1 MSRRK
6 RKKYKQIRHQRY
18 VTRKVYKTRRRR
30 HRGRSSSHRKVHY
43 SAQSKANKHKHYS
56 HLVQILEYNVLFGS
70 EHKPTFNELLAYIPR
85 EMAIKI
91 AGTINNLYGNAEL
104 EKLNRFFAT
113 SSLNNRQIVK
123 GLLNKYFKKN
133 PHSVQIFW
141 ATAETPIQLLRYAF
155 AFPFNKIK
163 ADEISNEEA
172 ELFLFKLILLMN
184 EKATDYHIN
193 EKDMII
199 ENMLFLLSVLNN
211 NMHGQDEYFRK
222 DRSIMQLYMAVEFF
236 QYLESVTKYHLIY
249 EAFLRKHGV
258 KSWNEYIRSI
268 FGLISMLNYK
278 AGWIPADLRNDSD
291 SLISFGILESISR
304 SYSDNIQFYSAGP
317 MDRSGNTD
325 YKAFRERPLIKMPN
339 GDYYLFSWEFMV
351 DRLYNS
357 LYFEFKEL
365 PISENMQKR
374 VPSLFTDNFS
384 EKVMFDRLLENS
396 ISPQMYKLMSEEFL
410 RKNYKHKSGELGPPD
425 FLLESMNSYIIF
437 ECKDV
442 RIGGD
447 ETEKHDFDTLIDIYS
462 NKLYKKRWRYE
473 DGIKTYFSEDK
484 DGRIGITQLTGH
496 LSDIRQDKFK
506 YHNTKSDK
514 KIYPVLILSDYKYV
528 HRGFT
533 RIANKWYQESLVNLG
548 ESNTPNTNRPLI
560 VMSFIT
566 LIKYKNLFCKYGF
579 EHYFELFYKLYS
591 LPPISREVAIESNMS
606 FDDFM
611 ARYPFDLSTFH
622 KKLMIII
629 TADMKKAP

>member
-18 VTRKVYKTRRRR
+18 VTRKVYKIRRRR

-133 PHSVQIFW
+133 PHSAQIFW

-172 ELFLFKLILLMN
+172 ELLLFKLILLMN

-236 QYLESVTKYHLIY
+236 QYLEGVTKYHLIY

-258 KSWNEYIRSI
+258 KSWKMSI
-268 FGLISMLNYK
+268 FV
-278 AGWIPADLRNDSD
+278 
-291 SLISFGILESISR
+291 
-304 SYSDNIQFYSAGP
+304 
-317 MDRSGNTD
+317 
-325 YKAFRERPLIKMPN
+325 
-339 GDYYLFSWEFMV
+339 LFL
-351 DRLYNS
+351 D
-357 LYFEFKEL
+357 
-365 PISENMQKR
+365 
-374 VPSLFTDNFS
+374 
-384 EKVMFDRLLENS
+384 
-396 ISPQMYKLMSEEFL
+396 
-410 RKNYKHKSGELGPPD
+410 
-425 FLLESMNSYIIF
+425 
-437 ECKDV
+437 
-442 RIGGD
+442 
-447 ETEKHDFDTLIDIYS
+447 
-462 NKLYKKRWRYE
+462 
-473 DGIKTYFSEDK
+473 
-484 DGRIGITQLTGH
+484 
-496 LSDIRQDKFK
+496 
-506 YHNTKSDK
+506 
-514 KIYPVLILSDYKYV
+514 
-528 HRGFT
+528 
-533 RIANKWYQESLVNLG
+533 
-548 ESNTPNTNRPLI
+548 
-560 VMSFIT
+560 
-566 LIKYKNLFCKYGF
+566 
-579 EHYFELFYKLYS
+579 
-591 LPPISREVAIESNMS
+591 
-606 FDDFM
+606 
-611 ARYPFDLSTFH
+611 
-622 KKLMIII
+622 
-629 TADMKKAP
+629 

>member
-6 RKKYKQIRHQRY
+6 RKIIKQIRHQHY
-18 VTRKVYKTRRRR
+18 VTRKAYKKRRRMC
-30 HRGRSSSHRKVHY
+30 RGRSFSHRKVHY
-43 SAQSKANKHKHYS
+43 SAQSKANKHKHFS
-56 HLVQILEYNVLFGS
+56 HLVQILEYNVLFGT
-70 EHKPTFNELLAYIPR
+70 ENKPTINELLAYIPR
-85 EMAIKI
+85 DMAIKI
-91 AGTINNLYGNAEL
+91 AGTINNWYGNAEL
-104 EKLNRFFAT
+104 EKLNLFFAT
-113 SSLNNRQIVK
+113 SSLNNRQIIQ
-123 GLLNKYFKKN
+123 GLLNKYFMKN
-133 PHSVQIFW
+133 PNSPQILW
-141 ATAETPIQLLRYAF
+141 ATSETPIQLLRYAF
-155 AFPFNKIK
+155 AFPFSKITD
-163 ADEISNEEA
+163 DEISNEEA
-172 ELFLFKLILLMN
+172 ELLIFKLILLMN

-193 EKDMII
+193 KKDMII

-236 QYLESVTKYHLIY
+236 QYLEGVTKYHLIY
-249 EAFLRKHGV
+249 EAFLRKHSV

-291 SLISFGILESISR
+291 SLISLGILKSISR
-304 SYSDNIQFYSAGP
+304 SYSDDIQFYSAGP

-339 GDYYLFSWEFMV
+339 GDYYLFCWEFMV

-365 PISENMQKR
+365 PISEDMQKK

-384 EKVMFDRLLENS
+384 EKVMFDRLLEDS

-425 FLLESMNSYIIF
+425 YLLESMNSYIIF
-437 ECKDV
+437 ECKDI

-484 DGRIGITQLTGH
+484 DGRIGITQLTSH
-496 LSDIRQDKFK
+496 LSDIRQGKFK
-506 YHNTKSDK
+506 FHNTKSDK
-514 KIYPVLILSDYKYV
+514 TIYPVLILSDYKYV
-528 HRGFT
+528 HKGFT
-533 RIANKWYQESLVNLG
+533 KIANKWYQESLENLG
-548 ESNTPNTNRPLI
+548 ESNAPHTNRPLI

-566 LIKYKNLFCKYGF
+566 LIKYKN
-579 EHYFELFYKLYS
+579 
-591 LPPISREVAIESNMS
+591 M
-606 FDDFM
+606 
-611 ARYPFDLSTFH
+611 
-622 KKLMIII
+622 
-629 TADMKKAP
+629 